1 MYIELRILVP
11 EKVVRALEEAEIKTG
26 LRKEDIVLRALVRVL
41 RDELG
46 VLGA

>member
-1 MYIELRILVP
+1 MYVELKILVP
-11 EKVVRALEEAEIKTG
+11 EKVVRALEEAEVRTG

-46 VLGA
+46 VLRA

>member
-1 MYIELRILVP
+1 MYVELRILVP
-11 EKVVRALEEAEIKTG
+11 ERVVRALEEAELKTG

-46 VLGA
+46 VLKA